1 MKAFSM
7 QVERIYDQEIQI
19 TINMKGSFSGWRK
32 MITGGN
38 SDLQKEQRIPEMLSI
53 CSVCCALLGS
63 CNRARHRSYP
73 IKGKREIRQ
82 TDKLGCSV

>member
-38 SDLQKEQRIPEMLSI
+38 SDLQKEQRIPEMLRI
-53 CSVCCALLGS
+53 QL
-63 CNRARHRSYP
+63 NTKQ
-73 IKGKREIRQ
+73 IF
-82 TDKLGCSV
+82 TF

>member
-19 TINMKGSFSGWRK
+19 TINMKASFSGWRK

-38 SDLQKEQRIPEMLSI
+38 ADLQKEQRIPEMLRI
-53 CSVCCALLGS
+53 QLNTKQVF
-63 CNRARHRSYP
+63 
-73 IKGKREIRQ
+73 
-82 TDKLGCSV
+82 TF